1 MKWGGGLSYESCL
14 YVNSYFRAVQV
25 IQWNTVNAKP
35 KAFLLTI
42 LPPQALGGF
51 FFLLPSTETLQKR
64 NNIRSLA
71 AFPKRSKYDSIP
83 SSLRAKG
90 DAAPQKATPDC
101 PDR

>member
-1 MKWGGGLSYESCL
+1 MNHAYM
-14 YVNSYFRAVQV
+14 NSYFRAVQV

-42 LPPQALGGF
+42 LPPQALGG

-90 DAAPQKATPDC
+90 EAAPQKATPDC